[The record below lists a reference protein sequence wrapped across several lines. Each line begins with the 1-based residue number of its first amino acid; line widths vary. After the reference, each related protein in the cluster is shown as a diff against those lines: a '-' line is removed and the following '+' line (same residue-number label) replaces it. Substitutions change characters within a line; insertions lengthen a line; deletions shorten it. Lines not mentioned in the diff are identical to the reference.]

1 MSTGIGDA
9 LRDARTQTGATLA
22 DAAAETRIRESY
34 LAALEE
40 ERFDHLGGDVY
51 VKGFLRSYARY
62 LGIDPEPLVEAYR
75 AHHQEV
81 DDWGSMTSEPVAA
94 PPEPRRPIA
103 VVVTVLAVLVVGGLA
118 YLGFQGEA
126 ENGADDVA
134 APDPVEEP
142 TPEPEPDPEPTDVA
156 NDDNGDDD
164 NGDDEGIEPEEP
176 DDDNDDN
183 DDEDDDEAEP
193 EGPDMGDEVVLTFSV
208 VGGGSWARVT
218 VDGAAVAEGLY
229 DPGYSETFEGNEVL
243 VRIGDA
249 GSAEV
254 EVNGEDL
261 GDIGGSGQ
269 VVEVLCSTQQES
281 CEVEVVA

>member
-9 LRDARTQTGATLA
+9 LRAARTQAGVTLA

-40 ERFDHLGGDVY
+40 EDFDHLGGDVY

-62 LGIDPEPLVEAYR
+62 LGADPEPLVQAYR
-75 AHHQEV
+75 SQHQEV
-81 DDWGSMTSEPVAA
+81 DDWGSMTSEPVAS

-103 VVVTVLAVLVVGGLA
+103 VVVTVLAVLIVGGLA
-118 YLGFQGEA
+118 YLGFQGDA
-126 ENGADDVA
+126 DNQADDVA
-134 APDPVEEP
+134 APDPVEEE
-142 TPEPEPDPEPTDVA
+142 PEPEPDPEPTPEA
-156 NDDNGDDD
+156 TEEP
-164 NGDDEGIEPEEP
+164 DDEEDEPEEP
-176 DDDNDDN
+176 DEEDEPDDDG
-183 DDEDDDEAEP
+183 DDEAEP
-193 EGPDMGDEVVLTFSV
+193 DDGPDMADEVILTFSV

-218 VDGAAVAEGLY
+218 VDGTAVAEGLY
-229 DPGYSETFEGNEVL
+229 DPGYSETFEGDEVL

-261 GDIGGSGQ
+261 GSIGGSGQ
-269 VVEVLCSTQQES
+269 VVEVLCSTQQAS

>member
-1 MSTGIGDA
+1 MSDGIGDA
-9 LRDARTQTGATLA
+9 LRAARAQTGVTLA

-34 LAALEE
+34 LAALEDE
-40 ERFDHLGGDVY
+40 HFEHLGGDVY

-75 AHHQEV
+75 SHHQEV
-81 DDWGSMTSEPVAA
+81 DDWGSMTSEPVAS

-103 VVVTVLAVLVVGGLA
+103 VIVTVLAVLIVGGLA

-126 ENGADDVA
+126 DTEADDVA
-134 APDPVEEP
+134 APDPVEEE
-142 TPEPEPDPEPTDVA
+142 TTEPPDPDPEPTDVEQ
-156 NDDNGDDD
+156 DDEPGDEDAEAAEDD
-164 NGDDEGIEPEEP
+164 GGDDEDETEDEGDEDAEA
-176 DDDNDDN
+176 DDDPSLEN
-183 DDEDDDEAEP
+183 
-193 EGPDMGDEVVLTFSV
+193 EVILTFSV

-218 VDGAAVAEGLY
+218 VDGTPVAEGLY
-229 DPGYSETFEGNEVL
+229 DPGFSETFEGDEVL

-269 VVEVLCSTQQES
+269 VVEVLCSTQQAS